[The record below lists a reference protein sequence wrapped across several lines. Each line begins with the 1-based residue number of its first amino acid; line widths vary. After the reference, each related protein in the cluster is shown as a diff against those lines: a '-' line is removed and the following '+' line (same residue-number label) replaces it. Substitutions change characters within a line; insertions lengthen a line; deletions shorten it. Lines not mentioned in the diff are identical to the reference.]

1 MALIFSS
8 HDLRHPPGK
17 ASQLTEVLTEGIG
30 NIEGGIE
37 EENYKYQFSPWEQL
51 QKQVVLN

>member
-30 NIEGGIE
+30 NIEGGVE
-37 EENYKYQFSPWEQL
+37 EESYNYQFSPWEQL